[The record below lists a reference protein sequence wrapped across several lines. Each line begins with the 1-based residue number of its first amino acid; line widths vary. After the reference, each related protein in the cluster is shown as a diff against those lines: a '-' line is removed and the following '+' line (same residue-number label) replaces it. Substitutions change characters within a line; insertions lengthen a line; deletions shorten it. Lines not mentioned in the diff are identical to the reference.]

1 MDDETNFQRVFI
13 EDPLIMIMRNSNPIL
28 LLEWTL
34 SPKIPPQDFSKEN
47 IKSIL
52 IEKTYVYWGWKRYFY
67 FPLGDLIPERNEQI
81 RNALIP

>member
-1 MDDETNFQRVFI
+1 MVEETNFQRVFI
-13 EDPLIMIMRNSNPIL
+13 EDPLINDCEEFKPHP

-34 SPKIPPQDFSKEN
+34 SPKISSQDFSKEN

-52 IEKTYVYWGWKRYFY
+52 IEKTYVLRVKEVFLFSPR
-67 FPLGDLIPERNEQI
+67 DLIPERNEQI